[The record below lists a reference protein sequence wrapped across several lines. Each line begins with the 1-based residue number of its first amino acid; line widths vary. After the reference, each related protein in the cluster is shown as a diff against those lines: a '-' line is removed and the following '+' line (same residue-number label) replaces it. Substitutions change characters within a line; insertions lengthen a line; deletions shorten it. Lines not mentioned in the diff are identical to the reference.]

1 MEATAKMFLGRME
14 EFDQMSNRDRAQAMQ
29 NLARQVF
36 LFNN

>member
-14 EFDQMSNRDRAQAMQ
+14 EFDRMSNSDRAQAMQ

-36 LFNN
+36 AFNQ